1 MGSNIFQID
10 SSKIT
15 TYHFNKIDEQTL
27 IDTSINN
34 LHLFH
39 PAQTEQQPF
48 YFDLGNL
55 GQPVYQFY
63 HWQNVPF
70 GFNPS
75 IASLEPM
82 HFTFDNQPLYST
94 YTKAFSD
101 LKYVVGFKNENLLD
115 AIHSQNINQNF
126 HFDAHYRY
134 INSDGIYLRQT
145 TKHQNLFL
153 NLSFVSNS
161 ERYHAQ
167 VSYLVNQFRWQQN
180 GGTINDSIYENNY
193 INKNVVPVVFQNA
206 YSRMKEDA
214 WQIANSYE
222 FGSHYAKKIN
232 DTATIKHFIP
242 FFRIQHVLKISNQ
255 YRHNADDN
263 FDSLNYLPLH
273 YSSPTIDSFGN
284 KDSLVN
290 SLVIHTYSNQI
301 NWLTMPYKKF
311 YGDSVLVARK
321 TLINLGIEHQL
332 IQAKFAQLNKSDYN
346 FNLHGKIKSN
356 DLNRKKFNYN
366 IAADYCVSGYNKGDY
381 KLSLFA
387 FEKIMNSNFVGID
400 AFAQQYRNALN
411 ILFWSNESLQQ
422 QYFSDSHQTTIQSA
436 TIFWKNNRFNFKL
449 SFTNNLLTNYQYFN
463 NNAQLIAG
471 SRTITQPYFQL
482 KKDFIFYHWHFNNLF
497 NYNIVQ
503 NSEIP
508 MPAVLYR
515 GQLYYEN
522 KLFKKVLLL
531 QIGMQ
536 LNYQDKYFAPQW
548 MPVFDYFYN
557 QQINFGSQQN
567 LQFFVNAK
575 IKQARIFVKIDNL
588 LQGVDG
594 HGYYIGKY
602 YPLPDRGIKFG
613 ISWRFFDE

>member
-1 MGSNIFQID
+1 
-10 SSKIT
+10 
-15 TYHFNKIDEQTL
+15 
-27 IDTSINN
+27 
-34 LHLFH
+34 
-39 PAQTEQQPF
+39 
-48 YFDLGNL
+48 
-55 GQPVYQFY
+55 
-63 HWQNVPF
+63 
-70 GFNPS
+70 
-75 IASLEPM
+75 
-82 HFTFDNQPLYST
+82 
-94 YTKAFSD
+94 
-101 LKYVVGFKNENLLD
+101 
-115 AIHSQNINQNF
+115 
-126 HFDAHYRY
+126 
-134 INSDGIYLRQT
+134 
-145 TKHQNLFL
+145 
-153 NLSFVSNS
+153 
-161 ERYHAQ
+161 
-167 VSYLVNQFRWQQN
+167 
-180 GGTINDSIYENNY
+180 
-193 INKNVVPVVFQNA
+193 
-206 YSRMKEDA
+206 
-214 WQIANSYE
+214 
-222 FGSHYAKKIN
+222 
-232 DTATIKHFIP
+232 
-242 FFRIQHVLKISNQ
+242 
-255 YRHNADDN
+255 
-263 FDSLNYLPLH
+263 
-273 YSSPTIDSFGN
+273 
-284 KDSLVN
+284 
-290 SLVIHTYSNQI
+290 
-301 NWLTMPYKKF
+301 
-311 YGDSVLVARK
+311 
-321 TLINLGIEHQL
+321 
-332 IQAKFAQLNKSDYN
+332 
-346 FNLHGKIKSN
+346 
-356 DLNRKKFNYN
+356 
-366 IAADYCVSGYNKGDY
+366 
-381 KLSLFA
+381 
-387 FEKIMNSNFVGID
+387 MNSNFVGID